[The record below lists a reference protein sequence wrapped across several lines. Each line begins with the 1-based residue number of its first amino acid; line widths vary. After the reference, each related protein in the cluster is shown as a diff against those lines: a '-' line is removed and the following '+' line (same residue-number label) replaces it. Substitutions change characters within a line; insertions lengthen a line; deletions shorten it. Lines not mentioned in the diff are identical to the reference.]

1 MNNNQRKPN
10 LDYIRELSDK
20 IIKLR
25 ESLRKSGISGSEID
39 QNEEVKKLKSGL
51 LQAVEDE
58 MNQIVSRIKEIGG
71 KNEEAYNKLIEEMD
85 NLELELQNLSENV
98 DQTCADL
105 DQMEK
110 KFEGELDKIIPEEQE
125 ILKEED
131 KR

>member
-131 KR
+131 KK

>member
-125 ILKEED
+125 ILEEED